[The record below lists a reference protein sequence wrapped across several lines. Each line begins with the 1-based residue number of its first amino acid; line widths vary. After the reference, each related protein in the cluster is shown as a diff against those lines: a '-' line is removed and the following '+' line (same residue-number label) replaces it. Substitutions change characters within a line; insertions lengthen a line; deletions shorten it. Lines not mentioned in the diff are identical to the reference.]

1 MFCLFAPQTIGIF
14 RNPNPE
20 IWLGFIEIHLCFDIL
35 KAGFSK
41 ELFVLP
47 HHCVN
52 PEMDVKRR
60 RGKWLQD
67 NREMFEKK
75 EYQLLKRLLMEKK
88 INEGLYIKKE
98 EEQITLSC
106 DKKHLA
112 KAWLAAIVSLILSSA
127 VMSLSTWQQI
137 LYLTRSLSTKQQID
151 ASSQHFFKGQGNSP
165 HYEVRVVWLF

>member
-52 PEMDVKRR
+52 PEMDVKQR

-75 EYQLLKRLLMEKK
+75 GIPVIEK
-88 INEGLYIKKE
+88 ITDGEENQWGIVNEEGGGIDHYPVIR
-98 EEQITLSC
+98 
-106 DKKHLA
+106 
-112 KAWLAAIVSLILSSA
+112 
-127 VMSLSTWQQI
+127 STWPKLDLQ
-137 LYLTRSLSTKQQID
+137 
-151 ASSQHFFKGQGNSP
+151 P
-165 HYEVRVVWLF
+165 

>member
-35 KAGFSK
+35 KAGFSE

-52 PEMDVKRR
+52 PELDVKQR

-75 EYQLLKRLLMEKK
+75 GIPVIEK
-88 INEGLYIKKE
+88 ITDGEENQWGIVNEEGGGA
-98 EEQITLSC
+98 
-106 DKKHLA
+106 DHF
-112 KAWLAAIVSLILSSA
+112 IL
-127 VMSLSTWQQI
+127 W
-137 LYLTRSLSTKQQID
+137 
-151 ASSQHFFKGQGNSP
+151 
-165 HYEVRVVWLF
+165 